1 MSGVSS
7 SIASCSCRLL
17 PRLSPNPTEPPPV
30 TGVTIWE
37 ASEGVRR
44 GPIPL
49 NTESSGRE
57 SIFVLIIEIYFYFRI
72 TKIWK
77 RALPKYPGV
86 SIWTT
91 SSSLMSGIDMLD
103 ISIVDVEAIS
113 RLLTPGVTIIWLLD
127 VSAKLVSGGGISF
140 GAPVTKRNCTGKK
153 VTIIEIA
160 DAYQGKLELH

>member
-1 MSGVSS
+1 
-7 SIASCSCRLL
+7 
-17 PRLSPNPTEPPPV
+17 
-30 TGVTIWE
+30 
-37 ASEGVRR
+37 
-44 GPIPL
+44 
-49 NTESSGRE
+49 
-57 SIFVLIIEIYFYFRI
+57 
-72 TKIWK
+72 
-77 RALPKYPGV
+77 
-86 SIWTT
+86 
-91 SSSLMSGIDMLD
+91 MLD